1 MRKKSDERR
10 QAILDIAAQIFNEV
24 GVEQATMS
32 EISTRMGGSKATLYN
47 YFSSKEEI
55 FVEVMLQHAGQ
66 QFDLVFGSLL
76 ESDDL
81 PAILQRFG
89 MLYLQTVF
97 QPEII
102 ATRRLVVYHAERAKL
117 GQTMYE
123 RGPKRGWTMVAE
135 FLTTAMARKQLR
147 QADAWLAALQLRGL
161 LEAEW
166 MEVRMLGVV
175 ANVTAPKLRHSVERA
190 TDAFMRIYAI

>member
-1 MRKKSDERR
+1 MRKKSEERR

-24 GVEQATMS
+24 GVEQTSMS
-32 EISTRMGGSKATLYN
+32 EISTRLGGSKATLYN

-66 QFDLVFGSLL
+66 QFELVFGSLV

-81 PAILQRFG
+81 PATLQRFG
-89 MLYLQTVF
+89 MRYLQTVL

-102 ATRRLVVYHAERAKL
+102 AARRLIVYHAERAKL

-123 RGPKRGWTMVAE
+123 RGPKKGWTTVAG
-135 FLTTAMARKQLR
+135 FFKTAMERKQLR
-147 QADAWLAALQLRGL
+147 QADGWLAALQLRGL

-166 MEVRMLGVV
+166 MEIRMLGVITS
-175 ANVTAPKLRHSVERA
+175 VTAAKLRDSVERA
-190 TDAFMRIYAI
+190 VDAFMRIYAI